1 MAVFLGSEAPAAAK
15 SAVASGMTSGSARA
29 FKYLPKAAE
38 FLRAELRAG
47 DVVLTAGWDGR
58 HIERVILAQF
68 GEISCWIERCQKRL
82 PCEHCPELKPVSAPL
97 VSIASG
103 ASDT

>member
-1 MAVFLGSEAPAAAK
+1 LPEA
-15 SAVASGMTSGSARA
+15 
-29 FKYLPKAAE
+29 FE

-58 HIERVILAQF
+58 HIERVILAQL

-82 PCEHCPELKPVSAPL
+82 PCEHCPELRLASVPL
-97 VSIASG
+97 LSIAGSG
-103 ASDT
+103 DT